1 MAHTNF
7 IKIVIILVNGIIVK
21 KMDTEKFIF
30 LIIAL
35 IVVNLTMEKL
45 KEKVDYIIQIQIF
58 ILETGEKIKLMDMV
72 NILQE
77 MEPLMKDNGKMI

>member
-1 MAHTNF
+1 M
-7 IKIVIILVNGIIVK
+7 
-21 KMDTEKFIF
+21 EKFIF

-35 IVVNLTMEKL
+35 IVVNLAMEKL

-72 NILQE
+72 NTLQE
-77 MEPLMKDNGKMI
+77 MEPFMKDNGKMI

>member
-1 MAHTNF
+1 
-7 IKIVIILVNGIIVK
+7 
-21 KMDTEKFIF
+21 MDTEKFIF

>member
-1 MAHTNF
+1 M
-7 IKIVIILVNGIIVK
+7 VNGIIVK

>member
-1 MAHTNF
+1 M
-7 IKIVIILVNGIIVK
+7 
-21 KMDTEKFIF
+21 EKFTF

-35 IVVNLTMEKL
+35 IVVNLAMEKL

-72 NILQE
+72 NTLQE
-77 MEPLMKDNGKMI
+77 MEPFMKDNGKMI

>member
-1 MAHTNF
+1 M
-7 IKIVIILVNGIIVK
+7 
-21 KMDTEKFIF
+21 EKFIF

-35 IVVNLTMEKL
+35 IVVNLAMEKL

-72 NILQE
+72 KLSKSEWFTKRLPKNHH
-77 MEPLMKDNGKMI
+77 

>member
-1 MAHTNF
+1 
-7 IKIVIILVNGIIVK
+7 
-21 KMDTEKFIF
+21 MDMEKFIF

-35 IVVNLTMEKL
+35 IVVNLAMEKL

-72 NILQE
+72 NTLQE
-77 MEPLMKDNGKMI
+77 MEPFMKDNGKMI

>member
-1 MAHTNF
+1 M
-7 IKIVIILVNGIIVK
+7 
-21 KMDTEKFIF
+21 EKFIF

-35 IVVNLTMEKL
+35 IVVNLAMEKL

-72 NILQE
+72 NTLQE